1 MRVYNKKN
9 VMRKRRLLRKNQ
21 TVAEKQ
27 LWGILRGRKI
37 NGYKFRGQFSIGEYI
52 CDFYCPELK
61 LVIEIDGGQHF
72 TKDGKEYDKLRTQEM
87 SGMGIKVIRYG
98 NEMILDNI
106 DWVRKDIQKNLALL
120 SLS

>member
-37 NGYKFRGQFSIGEYI
+37 NGYKFRRQFSIGEYI